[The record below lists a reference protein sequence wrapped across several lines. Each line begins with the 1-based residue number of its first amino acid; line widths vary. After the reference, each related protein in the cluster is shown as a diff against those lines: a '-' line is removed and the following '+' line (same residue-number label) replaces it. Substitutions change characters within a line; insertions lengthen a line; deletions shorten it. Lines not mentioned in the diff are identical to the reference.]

1 MTVTRSR
8 TDQRH
13 DVTEPNGNLCVM
25 KTDSLPGNEEGR
37 PVLDAARLNGALA
50 SRPVLWREVTVV
62 EETGSTNAD
71 LLAQARSGAGEGL
84 VLVAEAQTSGRGRM
98 GRRWISPPRRS
109 LTFSVLLR
117 PAVPAG
123 LLGWVPLLAGVA
135 VASAL
140 EQTAGVDAR
149 LKWPNDVLVDGA
161 KIAGILAERWG
172 SAIVVGT
179 GINVLQQRG
188 ELPAPTATSLLVAQ
202 GARVAVAQG
211 ARGAGPAVAQG
222 ARAAV
227 AQGARVAMARGAG
240 PAVAPGA
247 GVAAAQAAGAGSAA
261 AAQAAGAAEVGGAG
275 PAEGPADGADMR
287 ERLLTAVLDELAHWY
302 RAWLDQ
308 RQPGDAGACGL
319 REEYLRRSGTVGTA
333 VTVMLPGGQDV
344 TGTAAGIDAA
354 GRLEIRTPTGL
365 VQVSAG
371 DVVHLR
377 GTAPR
382 AAG

>member
-1 MTVTRSR
+1 M
-8 TDQRH
+8 
-13 DVTEPNGNLCVM
+13 
-25 KTDSLPGNEEGR
+25 DSLPGDGGR
-37 PVLDAARLNGALA
+37 SPALDVAVLDAARLNGALA
-50 SRPVLWREVTVV
+50 PWPGLWREVRVV

-71 LLAQARSGAGEGL
+71 LLAEAQAGAREGL
-84 VLVAEAQTSGRGRM
+84 VLVAEEQTAGRGRM
-98 GRRWISPPRRS
+98 GRRWISPPRRA

-140 EQTAGVDAR
+140 EYTAGVDAR

-172 SAIVVGT
+172 SAVVVGT

-188 ELPAPTATSLLVAQ
+188 ELPVPTATSLLMAQ
-202 GARVAVAQG
+202 
-211 ARGAGPAVAQG
+211 
-222 ARAAV
+222 
-227 AQGARVAMARGAG
+227 
-240 PAVAPGA
+240 
-247 GVAAAQAAGAGSAA
+247 
-261 AAQAAGAAEVGGAG
+261 EVG
-275 PAEGPADGADMR
+275 PVDDADTR
-287 ERLLTAVLDELAHWY
+287 ERLLTAVLDELARWY

-308 RQPGDAGACGL
+308 PRPGDADGCGL
-319 REEYLRRSGTVGTA
+319 REEYLRRSGTVGAA
-333 VTVMLPGGQDV
+333 VTVMLPGGQDL

-354 GRLEIRTPTGL
+354 GRLEIRTPAGL

-377 GTAPR
+377 GTGPQT
-382 AAG
+382 AG

>member
-1 MTVTRSR
+1 MT
-8 TDQRH
+8 TDPISG
-13 DVTEPNGNLCVM
+13 D
-25 KTDSLPGNEEGR
+25 EEGR

-50 SRPVLWREVTVV
+50 SRPGLWHEVRVV

-98 GRRWISPPRRS
+98 GRRWISPPRRA

-140 EQTAGVDAR
+140 QRTAGVDAR

-172 SAIVVGT
+172 NAIVIGT

-188 ELPAPTATSLLVAQ
+188 ELPVPTATSLLVAQ
-202 GARVAVAQG
+202 GARAAA
-211 ARGAGPAVAQG
+211 AR
-222 ARAAV
+222 
-227 AQGARVAMARGAG
+227 
-240 PAVAPGA
+240 GA
-247 GVAAAQAAGAGSAA
+247 GVAAVQAAGAGP
-261 AAQAAGAAEVGGAG
+261 AAQAAEAAQVRGAG
-275 PAEGPADGADMR
+275 PAEGAADGPDMR
-287 ERLLTAVLDELAHWY
+287 ERLLTAVLDELARWY

-308 RQPGDAGACGL
+308 PQPGDADGCGL
-319 REEYLRRSGTVGTA
+319 RGEYLRRSGTVGAA
-333 VTVMLPGGQDV
+333 VTVMLPGGQNL
-344 TGTAAGIDAA
+344 TGMAAGIDAA
-354 GRLEIRTPTGL
+354 GRLEIRTGTGL

-377 GTAPR
+377 GTAPQT
-382 AAG
+382 AG

>member
-1 MTVTRSR
+1 M
-8 TDQRH
+8 
-13 DVTEPNGNLCVM
+13 
-25 KTDSLPGNEEGR
+25 DSLPGDGGR
-37 PVLDAARLNGALA
+37 SPALDVAVLDAARLNGALA
-50 SRPVLWREVTVV
+50 PWPGLWREVRVV

-71 LLAQARSGAGEGL
+71 LLAEAQAGAREGL
-84 VLVAEAQTSGRGRM
+84 VLVAEEQTAGRGRM
-98 GRRWISPPRRS
+98 GRRWISPPRRA

-140 EQTAGVDAR
+140 EYTAGVDAR

-172 SAIVVGT
+172 SAVVVGT

-188 ELPAPTATSLLVAQ
+188 ELPVPTATSLLMAQ
-202 GARVAVAQG
+202 
-211 ARGAGPAVAQG
+211 
-222 ARAAV
+222 
-227 AQGARVAMARGAG
+227 
-240 PAVAPGA
+240 
-247 GVAAAQAAGAGSAA
+247 
-261 AAQAAGAAEVGGAG
+261 EVG
-275 PAEGPADGADMR
+275 PVDDADTR
-287 ERLLTAVLDELAHWY
+287 ERLLTAVLDEFARWY

-308 RQPGDAGACGL
+308 PRPGDADGCGL
-319 REEYLRRSGTVGTA
+319 REEYLRRSGTVGAA
-333 VTVMLPGGQDV
+333 VTVMLPGGQNL

-354 GRLEIRTPTGL
+354 GRLEIRTPAGL

-377 GTAPR
+377 GTDP
-382 AAG
+382 

>member
-1 MTVTRSR
+1 MTMDSPPGDGGRSPVL
-8 TDQRH
+8 DAA
-13 DVTEPNGNLCVM
+13 
-25 KTDSLPGNEEGR
+25 
-37 PVLDAARLNGALA
+37 VLDAARLNGALA
-50 SRPVLWREVTVV
+50 PWPGLWREVRVV

-71 LLAQARSGAGEGL
+71 LLAEAQAGAREGL
-84 VLVAEAQTSGRGRM
+84 VLVAEEQTAGRGRM
-98 GRRWISPPRRS
+98 GRRWISPPRRA

-123 LLGWVPLLAGVA
+123 LLSWVPLLAGVA

-140 EQTAGVDAR
+140 EYTAGVDAR

-172 SAIVVGT
+172 SAVVVGT

-188 ELPAPTATSLLVAQ
+188 ELPVPTATSLL
-202 GARVAVAQG
+202 
-211 ARGAGPAVAQG
+211 
-222 ARAAV
+222 
-227 AQGARVAMARGAG
+227 MAR
-240 PAVAPGA
+240 
-247 GVAAAQAAGAGSAA
+247 
-261 AAQAAGAAEVGGAG
+261 EVG
-275 PAEGPADGADMR
+275 PAEARGTGSAEARRAGLAEEQRAVGPAEAPGLAEARGPMGEADMR
-287 ERLLTAVLDELAHWY
+287 ERLLTAVLDEIARWY

-308 RQPGDAGACGL
+308 PRPGDADGCGL

-333 VTVMLPGGQDV
+333 VTVTLPGGQNL

-354 GRLEIRTPTGL
+354 GRLEIRTPAGL

-377 GTAPR
+377 GTGHQT
-382 AAG
+382 AG

>member
-1 MTVTRSR
+1 M
-8 TDQRH
+8 
-13 DVTEPNGNLCVM
+13 
-25 KTDSLPGNEEGR
+25 
-37 PVLDAARLNGALA
+37 
-50 SRPVLWREVTVV
+50 V

-71 LLAQARSGAGEGL
+71 LLAKARSGAGEGL

-98 GRRWISPPRRS
+98 GRRWISPPRRA

-140 EQTAGVDAR
+140 QQTAGVDAR

-172 SAIVVGT
+172 NAVVIGT

-188 ELPAPTATSLLVAQ
+188 ELPVPTATSLLVAQ
-202 GARVAVAQG
+202 GAGER
-211 ARGAGPAVAQG
+211 RRTRLGAGPAG
-222 ARAAV
+222 AR
-227 AQGARVAMARGAG
+227 GRDRRRRGQRDRRS
-240 PAVAPGA
+240 APGP
-247 GVAAAQAAGAGSAA
+247 GA
-261 AAQAAGAAEVGGAG
+261 
-275 PAEGPADGADMR
+275 GADMR
-287 ERLLTAVLDELAHWY
+287 ERLLTAVLDELARWY

-308 RQPGDAGACGL
+308 PQPGDADGCGL
-319 REEYLRRSGTVGTA
+319 RAEYLRRSGTVGAA
-333 VTVMLPGGQDV
+333 VTVMLPGGQNL
-344 TGTAAGIDAA
+344 TGMAAGIDAA
-354 GRLEIRTPTGL
+354 GRLEIRTAAGL

-377 GTAPR
+377 GTTPQ

>member
-1 MTVTRSR
+1 MTMDPPSG
-8 TDQRH
+8 D
-13 DVTEPNGNLCVM
+13 
-25 KTDSLPGNEEGR
+25 EGR

-50 SRPVLWREVTVV
+50 SRPGLWREVRVV

-71 LLAQARSGAGEGL
+71 LLAKARSGAGEGL

-98 GRRWISPPRRS
+98 GRRWISPPRRA

-123 LLGWVPLLAGVA
+123 LLGWAPLLAGVA

-140 EQTAGVDAR
+140 QQTAGVDAR

-172 SAIVVGT
+172 SAVVIGT

-188 ELPAPTATSLLVAQ
+188 ELPVPTATSLLVAQ
-202 GARVAVAQG
+202 GAG
-211 ARGAGPAVAQG
+211 AAGPAEAREAGPVETWGAGPAG
-222 ARAAV
+222 AP
-227 AQGARVAMARGAG
+227 GRGAG
-240 PAVAPGA
+240 V
-247 GVAAAQAAGAGSAA
+247 
-261 AAQAAGAAEVGGAG
+261 
-275 PAEGPADGADMR
+275 DMR

-302 RAWLDQ
+302 LAWLDQ
-308 RQPGDAGACGL
+308 PQPGDADGCGL
-319 REEYLRRSGTVGTA
+319 REEYLRRSGTVGAA
-333 VTVMLPGGQDV
+333 VTVMLPGGQDL
-344 TGTAAGIDAA
+344 TGIAAGIDAA
-354 GRLEIRTPTGL
+354 GRLEIRTPAGL

-377 GTAPR
+377 GTAPQT
-382 AAG
+382 AG